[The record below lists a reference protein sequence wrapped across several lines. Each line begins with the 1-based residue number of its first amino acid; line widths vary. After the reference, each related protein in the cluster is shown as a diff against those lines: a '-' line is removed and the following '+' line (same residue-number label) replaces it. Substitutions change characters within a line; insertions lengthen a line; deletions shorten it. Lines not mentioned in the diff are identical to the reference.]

1 VESVTE
7 RSHVVEPAEEAV
19 FRALA
24 DPTRREIL
32 DRLFESDGQSLGQLE
47 AAFPISR
54 FGVMKHL
61 RVLEGAG
68 LITTHRVG
76 RSKLH
81 YLNAVPIRELH
92 DRWIHKFAAGPAA
105 ALLGLRADI
114 EKGAAMAATTTTVS
128 DDDLAAQDTKP
139 SQIFAIFIRATRERI
154 WEALT
159 SSEDTLK
166 YYYASTVESD
176 WAPGAPFVYRIGDQ
190 PAIVGEVIEATPPE
204 KLVSSFDA
212 RWDDDVRADPPSRI
226 TWILEEAGPGVSK
239 LTVVHDGFDAETA
252 TYTQVA
258 GGMPFILSGLKT
270 LLETGEPLPDHP
282 TATASASQRVA

>member
-1 VESVTE
+1 MPRVESVTE
-7 RSHVVEPAEEAV
+7 RSHMIEPAEEAV

-47 AAFPISR
+47 SAFPISR

-68 LITTHRVG
+68 LIATHRVG

-81 YLNAVPIRELH
+81 YLNVIPIRELQ
-92 DRWIHKFAAGPAA
+92 DRWIHKFAAAPAA

-114 EKGAAMAATTTTVS
+114 EKGVSMTAATTAVGE
-128 DDDLAAQDTKP
+128 DDLAGQEAKP
-139 SQIFAIFIRATRERI
+139 SQVFAIFIRATRERI
-154 WEALT
+154 WQALT
-159 SSEDTLK
+159 SSEDTLR

-176 WAPGAPFVYRIGDQ
+176 WAPGRPFVYRIGDE

-204 KLVSSFDA
+204 KLVSTFDA
-212 RWDDDVRADPPSRI
+212 RWDDDVRQDAPSRI

-239 LTVVHDGFDAETA
+239 LTVVHEGLERESA
-252 TYTQVA
+252 TYEQVA

-270 LLETGEPLPDHP
+270 LLETGEPLFPG
-282 TATASASQRVA
+282 